1 MRLYVFLGV
10 LLFLAV
16 SCKSNV
22 TQKQSDSD
30 QELLKNI
37 YDQEFYALNLVNNYN
52 DSDYR
57 IFPRTIG
64 ANGKLKKVGRKDWTS
79 GFYPGVLWM
88 MYELTNDTMWMKEAA
103 KFTGLLEKEKYNGG
117 DHDIGFKMMCSYGQ
131 GYKLTGNKA
140 YREVLIQ
147 SARTLITRFD
157 EKVGCIRSW
166 DHHKDKWQY
175 PVIIDNMI
183 NLELLFWASRETG
196 DSVFANIAI
205 KHAQTTMKNHFR
217 SDYSTYHVVSYDT
230 ITGKALKRQTHQ
242 GASDESCWARGE
254 AWALYGYSMAYRE
267 THLTEFLSQA
277 EKVANY
283 ILNVAKLPEDNIPY
297 WDYSLAGLPN
307 EPRDV
312 SAAAVMASAFFELYS
327 FGVENGEQYLEAGNK
342 IMKSLHSEAYF
353 NETGTNGGFLLRH
366 STGSKPSNS
375 EVDVPLIYADYY
387 FLEALLRKKQIENS
401 HLQSVKLKG

>member
-1 MRLYVFLGV
+1 MRLYVFWGV
-10 LLFLAV
+10 LLFLAI

-22 TQKQSDSD
+22 AQKQFDSD
-30 QELLKNI
+30 PELLKKI
-37 YDQEFYALNLVNNYN
+37 YDQEIYALNLVNHYKDN
-52 DSDYR
+52 DYLV
-57 IFPRTIG
+57 FPRSVD
-64 ANGKLKKVGRKDWTS
+64 ANGTLKKVGEKDWTS

-88 MYELTNDTMWMKEAA
+88 MYELTNDTMWMEEAV
-103 KFTGLLEKEKYNGG
+103 KFTGFLENEKYNDS
-117 DHDIGFKMMCSYGQ
+117 DHDIGFKMMSSYGQ
-131 GYKLTGNKA
+131 GYRLTGNKD

-147 SARTLITRFD
+147 SARTLITRFN

-175 PVIIDNMI
+175 PVIIDNML
-183 NLELLFWASRETG
+183 NLELLFWAGKETG
-196 DSVFANIAI
+196 DPVFTNIAI

-230 ITGKALKRQTHQ
+230 ITGKVLKRQTHQ

-267 THLTEFLSQA
+267 THLPEFLSQA

-283 ILNVAKLPEDNIPY
+283 ILKIAKLPEDNIPY
-297 WDYSLAGLPN
+297 WDFSLAGVAN

-312 SAAAVMASAFFELYS
+312 SAAAVMASAFFELGS
-327 FGVENGEQYLEAGNK
+327 FDVEKGKQYLEAGNR
-342 IMKSLHSEAYF
+342 IMNSLESEIYF
-353 NETGTNGGFLLRH
+353 NEIGTNAGFLLRH
-366 STGSKPSNS
+366 STGSKPSDS

-387 FLEALLRKKQIENS
+387 FLEALLRKKQVEKS
-401 HLQSVKLKG
+401 LLQSVK

>member
-1 MRLYVFLGV
+1 MRLYVFWGV

-22 TQKQSDSD
+22 GNKQFDAD
-30 QELLKNI
+30 QELLKKI
-37 YDQEFYALNLVNNYN
+37 SAQEIYALDVVNNYTGN
-52 DSDYR
+52 DSR
-57 IFPRTIG
+57 IFPRSID
-64 ANGKLKKVGRKDWTS
+64 ADGKLKRVGSRDWTS

-88 MYELTNDTMWMKEAA
+88 MYELTTDTMWMDEAV
-103 KFTGLLEKEKYNGG
+103 KFTGFLEKEKYNGSN
-117 DHDIGFKMMCSYGQ
+117 HDIGFKMMSSYGQ
-131 GYKLTGNKA
+131 GYRLTGNKE

-147 SARTLITRFD
+147 SARTLITRFN

-166 DHHKDKWQY
+166 NHHRDKWQY
-175 PVIIDNMI
+175 PVIIDNML
-183 NLELLFWASRETG
+183 NLELLFWAGKETG
-196 DSVFANIAI
+196 DPVFANIAI

-230 ITGKALKRQTHQ
+230 ITGNAVKRQTHQ

-267 THLTEFLSQA
+267 TRLPEFLKQA
-277 EKVANY
+277 ERVANY
-283 ILNVAKLPEDNIPY
+283 ILNVAKLPDDYVPY
-297 WDYSLAGLPN
+297 WDFSLAGVPN

-327 FGVENGEQYLEAGNK
+327 FGVENADKYLDAANK
-342 IMKSLHSEAYF
+342 IMNSLGAETYF
-353 NETGTNGGFLLRH
+353 NEKGTNAGFLLRH
-366 STGSKPSNS
+366 STGSKPSDS

-387 FLEALLRKKQIENS
+387 FLEALLRKKQIEES
-401 HLQSVKLKG
+401 LLQSVK